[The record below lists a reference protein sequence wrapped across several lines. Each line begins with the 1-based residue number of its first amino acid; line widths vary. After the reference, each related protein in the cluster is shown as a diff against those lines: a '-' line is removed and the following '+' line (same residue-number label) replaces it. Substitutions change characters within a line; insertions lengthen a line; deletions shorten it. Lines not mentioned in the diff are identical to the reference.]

1 MPTRLCDRKKTFTH
15 SGPEEPR
22 EELIVS
28 YCKLTIRA
36 AAPSPV
42 SLPLLPPLLYS
53 LSMRGE
59 LVSAPLKTAHSCAGS
74 APVLSVPNQPAKRI
88 QPEPRRQDRGALLL
102 VLPSFFFSFF
112 FIIDMPLQPASRP
125 DEMISSFSQR
135 IAAWLQL
142 FFPCTLCCT
151 LPPSTLFI
159 IIVFFCYNQK
169 QTVKHQNMSKK

>member
-112 FIIDMPLQPASRP
+112 YHRYASAACEQTWWNDFFILPEDCSVAAAF
-125 DEMISSFSQR
+125 FSH
-135 IAAWLQL
+135 ALCAVLYL
-142 FFPCTLCCT
+142 PTLY
-151 LPPSTLFI
+151 LL
-159 IIVFFCYNQK
+159 
-169 QTVKHQNMSKK
+169 